1 MKKFCWSVAA
11 PLAAALVLAAIVLA
25 AAPVPAPAGGRSA
38 LRFAWLTDTHVGSDR
53 GADDLRAS
61 VADINRQSKIGFV
74 LVSGDVTEM
83 GSYAEMRL
91 AKDILDGLRIPY
103 HIIPGNHDTRWSE
116 SGGSDFTRLWGA
128 DRFVFESGG
137 FRFIGLHQGPVVR
150 MGDGHFAPQ
159 DVRWLDGLLSEPGA
173 AEKPTIFVTHYPL
186 DESVANWFVVLDR
199 LKKVPTVAVLVGH
212 GHANR
217 ALSFEGL
224 AGIMA
229 RANLATKEMSSGYT
243 IVEIGPKAMTF
254 SERTAGRTRKPWHRI
269 GLTAGGLP
277 AVPRGR
283 SAAGQPRPE
292 AGPSRPDFWVNDLFP
307 NVRVRWRFEAGWTI
321 ASSATVSGDT
331 VVFADASG
339 TVRALRISDGSIAW
353 EYKTDDPIYS
363 TPAVGGDRVVF
374 GGTDGAIRALDA
386 RKGTPVWRVQTGGP
400 IVASPQVASDTVFIG
415 SSDHVFRALR
425 LATGEVVWSHNGI
438 EGFVEAR
445 PLVAGG
451 RVVFGAWDG
460 RLYALDAKTGQVSW
474 TWQGEKTSSFYS
486 PAACWPVASAGRVFI
501 VAPDRMMT
509 AIDLA
514 TGRELWGTDNL
525 SVRESLG
532 LSADGRRVFVRT
544 TDDII
549 AAVDPEADGQ
559 ETLWETELGLGQ
571 DISSAQLAEW
581 SGVVFYGTK
590 NGLLLALDAETGA
603 ILWRHRVGFALL
615 NTVSPISSREV
626 VVTDFDGRVTCL
638 VSGR

>member
-1 MKKFCWSVAA
+1 MKKPGRRSAA
-11 PLAAALVLAAIVLA
+11 PLAAALALAAVVLA
-25 AAPVPAPAGGRSA
+25 AAPAPAGDRGP

-53 GADDLRAS
+53 GAESLRAS
-61 VADINRQSKIGFV
+61 VADINRQSKIAFA

-91 AKDILDGLRIPY
+91 AKDILDGLRVPY

-116 SGGSDFTRLWGA
+116 SGGSDFARLWGA
-128 DRFVFESGG
+128 DRFAFESGG
-137 FRFIGLHQGPVVR
+137 FRFIGMHQGPVVR

-159 DVRWLDGLLSEPGA
+159 DVRWLDGLFAEPGA
-173 AEKPTIFVTHYPL
+173 AAKPTIFVTHFPL

-224 AGIMA
+224 AGVMA
-229 RANLATKEMSSGYT
+229 RAELATEKTASGYT
-243 IVEIGPKAMTF
+243 IVEIGAKAMTF
-254 SERTAGRTRKPWHRI
+254 SERTAGRTRKPWHQI
-269 GLTAGGLP
+269 ALEVGGLP
-277 AVPRGR
+277 AVARGR
-283 SAAGQPRPE
+283 SGAHPSKPAAPPR
-292 AGPSRPDFWVNDLFP
+292 RPDLWVNELFP
-307 NVRVRWRFEAGWTI
+307 GIRVRWRFEAGWTI
-321 ASSATVSGDT
+321 ASSATVSGDA

-339 TVRALRISDGSIAW
+339 AVRALRISDGSIAW
-353 EYKTDDPIYS
+353 EYRTDDPVYS

-386 RKGTPVWRVQTGGP
+386 RKGTLVWRVQTGGP
-400 IVASPQVASDTVFIG
+400 IVASPQIAGDTVFIG

-425 LATGEVVWSHNGI
+425 LATGQVAWSHNGI
-438 EGFVEAR
+438 EGFVETR

-460 RLYALDAKTGQVSW
+460 RLYALDAKTGEVAW
-474 TWQGEKTSSFYS
+474 TWQGERTSRFYS
-486 PAACWPVASAGRVFI
+486 PAACWPVASAGRVFV

-509 AIDLA
+509 AIELD

-532 LSADGRRVFVRT
+532 ISADGRRVFVRT

-559 ETLWETELGLGQ
+559 ETLWETELGLGP

-581 SGVVFYGTK
+581 SGVVYYGTK

-603 ILWRHRVGFALL
+603 VLWRHRVGFALL
-615 NTVSPISSREV
+615 NTVTPISSREV
-626 VVTDFDGRVTCL
+626 VVTDLDGRVSLIT
-638 VSGR
+638 SDK